1 MVLLII
7 GGLTYY
13 RNLSICTDNELI
25 VQINNNSII
34 SKNEDAD
41 VLLEDFN
48 DWLKE
53 IGISNRELTR
63 FMENYIN

>member
-1 MVLLII
+1 MVLVII
-7 GGLTYY
+7 CGLTYY

-48 DWLKE
+48 D
-53 IGISNRELTR
+53 
-63 FMENYIN
+63 

>member
-1 MVLLII
+1 MVLVII

-13 RNLSICTDNELI
+13 RNLSICMDNELI
-25 VQINNNSII
+25 EQINNNSII

>member
-1 MVLLII
+1 MVLVII
-7 GGLTYY
+7 CGLTYY

-53 IGISNRELTR
+53 IGISNRELTI

>member
-1 MVLLII
+1 MVLVII

-53 IGISNRELTR
+53 IEE
-63 FMENYIN
+63 MK